1 MVGRDV
7 NLRANRVPVE
17 RGRAVLRVNGLH
29 VCDDVGQEKVRGVS
43 LDVHAGEIVGIAG
56 VDGNGQSQLAEAIM
70 HLRPALQGQVF
81 LDEREVTRLTV
92 AQHRALGL
100 SYIPADRRH
109 VGAVT
114 EMSVADNAI
123 LGSQRQRTRG
133 LFLDRRKIRE
143 YAERLVARFGVR
155 ASGIGAMAGKLS
167 GGNLQKLILGREI
180 LQDAAAIVVEQP
192 TRGLDVG
199 AVESVWLELLRERER
214 GKAIL
219 LISAELEELM
229 NLADRIAVMF
239 EGRIVGILDAASV
252 TQEKLGLMISGASMK
267 LIERRL
273 TPADSPLAITTA
285 MVLAVLAAMLV
296 TSLLFVLYGANPFR
310 AYFAL
315 FHEPFAT
322 MRGFGYTLVRTAPLT
337 LIALGTIVSWRSGF
351 GYLGFEGCFVIGAA
365 ATSWLALATAPAEPW
380 AAPLVAFLPLVLLLS
395 FAAGAVWAGVV
406 ALIRARFGGNEVL
419 ISLMTNY
426 VAILIVQYLVSG
438 PMRAP
443 GGVPETALLPRAT
456 WLPFILPGTRAHA
469 GILLALLATLLVWM
483 LLRKTPLGYELIVSG
498 LSPSAA
504 RYGGINVG
512 VRLVL
517 AAFFAGGLGALAG
530 TVEVLGEQH
539 RLMDGIS
546 GGVGFTGIIVALL
559 AKLNPLAVIPAA
571 VLYGGMTVGANA
583 MQRRAGIPSSITFIL
598 QSLIVLMVLASD
610 IFRRYR
616 VKLT

>member
-1 MVGRDV
+1 M
-7 NLRANRVPVE
+7 
-17 RGRAVLRVNGLH
+17 
-29 VCDDVGQEKVRGVS
+29 
-43 LDVHAGEIVGIAG
+43 
-56 VDGNGQSQLAEAIM
+56 
-70 HLRPALQGQVF
+70 
-81 LDEREVTRLTV
+81 
-92 AQHRALGL
+92 
-100 SYIPADRRH
+100 
-109 VGAVT
+109 
-114 EMSVADNAI
+114 
-123 LGSQRQRTRG
+123 
-133 LFLDRRKIRE
+133 
-143 YAERLVARFGVR
+143 
-155 ASGIGAMAGKLS
+155 
-167 GGNLQKLILGREI
+167 
-180 LQDAAAIVVEQP
+180 
-192 TRGLDVG
+192 
-199 AVESVWLELLRERER
+199 
-214 GKAIL
+214 
-219 LISAELEELM
+219 
-229 NLADRIAVMF
+229 
-239 EGRIVGILDAASV
+239 
-252 TQEKLGLMISGASMK
+252 
-267 LIERRL
+267 
-273 TPADSPLAITTA
+273 
-285 MVLAVLAAMLV
+285 
-296 TSLLFVLYGANPFR
+296 
-310 AYFAL
+310 
-315 FHEPFAT
+315 
-322 MRGFGYTLVRTAPLT
+322 
-337 LIALGTIVSWRSGF
+337 
-351 GYLGFEGCFVIGAA
+351 
-365 ATSWLALATAPAEPW
+365 
-380 AAPLVAFLPLVLLLS
+380 
-395 FAAGAVWAGVV
+395 
-406 ALIRARFGGNEVL
+406 GGNEVL

-610 IFRRYR
+610 LFRRYR

>member
-1 MVGRDV
+1 
-7 NLRANRVPVE
+7 
-17 RGRAVLRVNGLH
+17 
-29 VCDDVGQEKVRGVS
+29 
-43 LDVHAGEIVGIAG
+43 
-56 VDGNGQSQLAEAIM
+56 
-70 HLRPALQGQVF
+70 
-81 LDEREVTRLTV
+81 
-92 AQHRALGL
+92 
-100 SYIPADRRH
+100 
-109 VGAVT
+109 
-114 EMSVADNAI
+114 
-123 LGSQRQRTRG
+123 
-133 LFLDRRKIRE
+133 
-143 YAERLVARFGVR
+143 
-155 ASGIGAMAGKLS
+155 
-167 GGNLQKLILGREI
+167 
-180 LQDAAAIVVEQP
+180 
-192 TRGLDVG
+192 
-199 AVESVWLELLRERER
+199 
-214 GKAIL
+214 
-219 LISAELEELM
+219 
-229 NLADRIAVMF
+229 
-239 EGRIVGILDAASV
+239 
-252 TQEKLGLMISGASMK
+252 MK

-273 TPADSPLAITTA
+273 TPADSLLATTTA

-296 TSLLFVLYGANPFR
+296 TSLLFVFYGANPLR

-365 ATSWLALATAPAEPW
+365 ATSWLALTTAL
-380 AAPLVAFLPLVLLLS
+380 PLVAFMPLVLLLS
-395 FAAGAVWAGVV
+395 FAAGGVWAGVV

-426 VAILIVQYLVSG
+426 VAILIVQYLVAG

-456 WLPFILPGTRAHA
+456 WLPFILHGTRAHA
-469 GILLALLATLLVWM
+469 GILLAVLATVLVWM

-512 VRLVL
+512 MRLQL
-517 AAFFAGGLGALAG
+517 AAFLAGGLGALAG

-571 VLYGGMTVGANA
+571 ALYGGMTVGANA

>member
-1 MVGRDV
+1 
-7 NLRANRVPVE
+7 
-17 RGRAVLRVNGLH
+17 
-29 VCDDVGQEKVRGVS
+29 
-43 LDVHAGEIVGIAG
+43 
-56 VDGNGQSQLAEAIM
+56 
-70 HLRPALQGQVF
+70 
-81 LDEREVTRLTV
+81 
-92 AQHRALGL
+92 
-100 SYIPADRRH
+100 
-109 VGAVT
+109 
-114 EMSVADNAI
+114 
-123 LGSQRQRTRG
+123 
-133 LFLDRRKIRE
+133 
-143 YAERLVARFGVR
+143 
-155 ASGIGAMAGKLS
+155 
-167 GGNLQKLILGREI
+167 
-180 LQDAAAIVVEQP
+180 
-192 TRGLDVG
+192 
-199 AVESVWLELLRERER
+199 
-214 GKAIL
+214 
-219 LISAELEELM
+219 
-229 NLADRIAVMF
+229 
-239 EGRIVGILDAASV
+239 
-252 TQEKLGLMISGASMK
+252 MK

-285 MVLAVLAAMLV
+285 MVLAVVAAMLV
-296 TSLLFVLYGANPFR
+296 TSLLFVLYGANPLR

-322 MRGFGYTLVRTAPLT
+322 MRGLGYTLVRTAPLT

-365 ATSWLALATAPAEPW
+365 ATSGWHCSPHRAEPW
-380 AAPLVAFLPLVLLLS
+380 ARSPWIAFLPLVLLVS
-395 FAAGAVWAGVV
+395 FAGGAVWAGVV

-517 AAFFAGGLGALAG
+517 AAFFAGGLGGLAG

-559 AKLNPLAVIPAA
+559 AKLSPLAVIPAA